1 MQLGGL
7 VAGPKSWR
15 YGLWRAALAAV
26 AASLV
31 ALLGVS
37 VALGAAAKVVGGRPP
52 TPVATGKAV
61 RRRAR
66 PAATPISLNLDLAV
80 RERAALQQLI
90 VAASTPGS
98 PSYGHYLSKSQYMA
112 RFAPTSADV
121 ESVSAWARGEHLR
134 VTGVS
139 KDNLLVHVRGPTAA
153 VEHAFNVAVGEF
165 TADGRNF
172 FSAESAPSVPADLP
186 VAGVRGL
193 SNFERPRPAYT
204 CVNGECGFLPPE
216 FRTLYDIQGSG
227 EGQTIAFTLWGTPL
241 TEEYFEKE
249 AAITK
254 APALALGAGPGQI
267 EFHVVGGTNKM
278 SEGEEG
284 DIHQETALDSEV
296 AHEVAPKAHETY
308 WLAADEENSFGLSL
322 QTAQDEAANS
332 SAKVIS
338 KQRAPGLRVSDNPGT
353 AG

>member
-1 MQLGGL
+1 M
-7 VAGPKSWR
+7 AGPKSWR

-26 AASLV
+26 AALLV

-98 PSYGHYLSKSQYMA
+98 PSYGHYLSKSQCMA
-112 RFAPTSADV
+112 RFAPTSEDV

-172 FSAESAPSVPADLP
+172 SRLKAPRQSLPTCPSRAYADSRTSNGRDLP
-186 VAGVRGL
+186 TPA
-193 SNFERPRPAYT
+193 STASAASSRPNSARST
-204 CVNGECGFLPPE
+204 TS
-216 FRTLYDIQGSG
+216 R
-227 EGQTIAFTLWGTPL
+227 
-241 TEEYFEKE
+241 
-249 AAITK
+249 AAAK
-254 APALALGAGPGQI
+254 GRRSRSRFGA
-267 EFHVVGGTNKM
+267 
-278 SEGEEG
+278 
-284 DIHQETALDSEV
+284 
-296 AHEVAPKAHETY
+296 
-308 WLAADEENSFGLSL
+308 
-322 QTAQDEAANS
+322 
-332 SAKVIS
+332 
-338 KQRAPGLRVSDNPGT
+338 RR
-353 AG
+353 